1 MRRKLIVL
9 FLITVFLITYIV
21 MIDTKYNVRKLF
33 MEYKSEDITV
43 VIDAGH
49 GGFDPGKVGI
59 NKLLEK
65 DINLSIA
72 IKLQKLLE
80 FHGINVIMT
89 REEDVDLSSGS
100 GSAHERKQKDMKE
113 RVKIINSGAAVF
125 AISIHQ
131 NSFSQSS
138 IKGAQVFYYHNSD
151 PGKILAET
159 LQDYLKETLNDGNH
173 RLAKANNT
181 YYLLKESNCSLVIVE
196 CGFLSNPEEAKKL
209 SNDEYQSKVAWAI
222 HLGVLKYLD
231 DYYGGKKEPFVE
243 SN

>member
-1 MRRKLIVL
+1 MRRKLIAL
-9 FLITVFLITYIV
+9 FFITLLLITYIGMV
-21 MIDTKYNVRKLF
+21 DKKINARKL

-59 NKLLEK
+59 NKILEK

-72 IKLQKLLE
+72 VKLKKLLE

-89 REEDVDLSSGS
+89 REEDVDLSSGF
-100 GSAHERKQKDMKE
+100 GSAQERKQKDMKE

-125 AISIHQ
+125 GISIHQ
-131 NSFSQSS
+131 NSFTQSS
-138 IKGAQVFYYHNSD
+138 IKGAQVFYYHKSD
-151 PGKILAET
+151 SGKILAET

-181 YYLLKESNCSLVIVE
+181 YYLLKESECPLVIVE

-209 SNDEYQSKVAWAI
+209 CNEEYQNKVAWAI
-222 HLGVLKYLD
+222 HLGVLNYLD
-231 DYYGGKKEPFVE
+231 DYYGGRKEPFVE
-243 SN
+243 RN